1 MFDFDVITGPNP
13 VPGQS
18 ECKTAATDRTQS
30 GTGAQTIDH
39 RSDHAAVPA
48 LTPRRAEGQS

>member
-30 GTGAQTIDH
+30 GIGAQTIEH